1 MRLRSWFSEN
11 PFESSVET
19 PTVRVGLWP
28 MCYFLMVGFS
38 IKSWSAQGLPGGI
51 ASMLRMTVHLRS
63 SKLKRK
69 RRIAVFGLSLEH

>member
-1 MRLRSWFSEN
+1 
-11 PFESSVET
+11 
-19 PTVRVGLWP
+19 